1 MFSTHFVVSRSYTQ
15 FLLTPFCSPLVGRN
29 LVLMGMSQVELQ
41 RRVEQNA
48 NDTVEI
54 YDLLKTMNGTL
65 SEHTRLL
72 DGLAEQVGELKAQ
85 QGELKAQS
93 GEILGILKHR

>member
-1 MFSTHFVVSRSYTQ
+1 M
-15 FLLTPFCSPLVGRN
+15 GRN